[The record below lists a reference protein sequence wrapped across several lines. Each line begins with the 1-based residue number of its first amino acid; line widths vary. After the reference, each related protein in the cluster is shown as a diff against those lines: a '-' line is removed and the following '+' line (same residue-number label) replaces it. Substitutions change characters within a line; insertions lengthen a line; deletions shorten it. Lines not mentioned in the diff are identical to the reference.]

1 MLASKGASGP
11 LRVAAIVPDGNFD
24 RVVNSPLLDTKMID
38 AHDLDAAADV
48 IASRVR
54 VLDSTLGD
62 IAVAP
67 RPRLFGAEGWV
78 DGSRRFVGRLAEMW
92 SVHDQLHET
101 TSQTNVGTA
110 GRGVALVAG
119 YGGAGKSLMAAEY
132 AHIFAAAYPGGVCW
146 LNANGN
152 QASDVPDAGNPGSPQ
167 QSPGSDRATSADA
180 EWIRQA
186 EALGVDIEG
195 LSSADIGA
203 AVRSWLRVARR
214 AWLWIVDDLPSGL
227 APADRDVWLCPEP
240 NVWNLVTTR
249 DSNSDLLTVEIGAL
263 DQTSAVSLL
272 LPAGSDGATLDG
284 SVLDDALAIVE
295 LLGAHALAI
304 DVTARACAA
313 SGESLAQ
320 VRQRL

>member
-1 MLASKGASGP
+1 MSDTKGAPATPKVGGTPTEGRDRSTEAGYWDVFISWTRRDVEDSMPAHPRVLAAKLRDRGLRVWFDETEIGPFDPIPQRVREGLSNSRFVLAWYGQHYPTRRACREELTLAMLASKGESGP

-38 AHDLDAAADV
+38 AHDLDAAADA

-152 QASDVPDAGNPGSPQ
+152 QASDVPDAGNPG
-167 QSPGSDRATSADA
+167 
-180 EWIRQA
+180 
-186 EALGVDIEG
+186 
-195 LSSADIGA
+195 
-203 AVRSWLRVARR
+203 
-214 AWLWIVDDLPSGL
+214 
-227 APADRDVWLCPEP
+227 
-240 NVWNLVTTR
+240 
-249 DSNSDLLTVEIGAL
+249 
-263 DQTSAVSLL
+263 
-272 LPAGSDGATLDG
+272 
-284 SVLDDALAIVE
+284 
-295 LLGAHALAI
+295 
-304 DVTARACAA
+304 
-313 SGESLAQ
+313 
-320 VRQRL
+320 